1 MSMPVSNKK
10 HTTPRQASTASIPPQ
25 PLPDPSEFYEHLK
38 EQARV
43 GLRVLLER
51 VMQEELQ
58 ALLGAEW
65 GEHTEKRTGYRN
77 GYYTRDLGTTQGVI
91 EDLKVPRDREGQF
104 QTQVFEGYARYE
116 PAVEEGLRQMFVA
129 GVSTAKV
136 GEVAEQLIGI
146 APSKSAVSR
155 LNSDLQVQFKAWRE
169 RPLAA
174 HWRIFYCDGIY
185 FEVRHGELSDRMV
198 VLAVLAVDP
207 SGAKEV
213 LGFQLSA
220 EESKEGWKAVLADV
234 RKRGAAQLDLAVTDG
249 NDGVIA
255 ALKEVFPSTPLQR
268 CVVHKQRNVVSHLP
282 KRVKGEIGAELAAI
296 WQQPDEANARLML
309 EAFKV
314 RYEKRF
320 SEAVASLREG
330 EEQTLTFYH
339 FPQVM
344 HRYIKTTNAIESTF
358 SQVRQRTD
366 GVDVFT
372 NEESCLVLMWAT
384 LQGITFQRIPASV

>member
-1 MSMPVSNKK
+1 MPVSNKK
-10 HTTPRQASTASIPPQ
+10 HTTSGQSPAVP
-25 PLPDPSEFYEHLK
+25 PLPLPEQSEFYQHIRA
-38 EQARV
+38 QARI

-58 ALLGAEW
+58 ALLGASW
-65 GEHTEKRTGYRN
+65 GEITPERKGYRN

-91 EDLKVPRDREGQF
+91 EDLKVPRDREGVF
-104 QTQVFEGYARYE
+104 QTQVFENYARYE
-116 PAVEEGLRQMFVA
+116 PQVEEGLRQMFIA

-136 GEVAEQLIGI
+136 GEVAEQLIGV

-155 LNSDLQVQFKAWRE
+155 LNSDLQVQFKEWRE
-169 RPLAA
+169 RRLAE
-174 HWRIFYCDGIY
+174 HWRVFYCDGIY
-185 FEVRHGELSDRMV
+185 FDVRHGEQADRMV
-198 VLAVLAVDP
+198 VLVVLAVDP

-220 EESKEGWKAVLADV
+220 EESKEGWKAVLSDV
-234 RKRGAAQLDLAVTDG
+234 RKRGVAQLDLAVTDG

-255 ALKEVFPSTPLQR
+255 ALKEVFPATPLQR

-296 WQQPDEANARLML
+296 WQQPDKTNAELML

-314 RYEKRF
+314 RYEKRYP
-320 SEAVASLREG
+320 EAIASLREG
-330 EEQTLTFYH
+330 EAQTLTFYD

-372 NEESCLVLMWAT
+372 NEESCLMLVWAT
-384 LQGITFQRIPASV
+384 LQGVSFQRIPV

>member
-1 MSMPVSNKK
+1 MPVSNKK
-10 HTTPRQASTASIPPQ
+10 HTTAPQVSTAPYQ
-25 PLPDPSEFYEHLK
+25 PLPDQSEFYQRLK

-43 GLRVLLER
+43 GLRALLEG

-58 ALLGAEW
+58 ALLGAAW
-65 GEHTEKRTGYRN
+65 GEHTEERRGYRN

-91 EDLKVPRDREGQF
+91 EDLKVPRDRQGQF
-104 QTQVFEGYARYE
+104 QTQVFESYARYE
-116 PAVEEGLRQMFVA
+116 PQVEEGLREMFVA

-136 GEVAEQLIGI
+136 GEVAETLIGV

-155 LNSDLQVQFKAWRE
+155 LNNDLQAQFKEWRE

-174 HWRIFYCDGIY
+174 HWRVFYCDGIY
-185 FEVRHGELSDRMV
+185 FDVRHGEQADRMV

-234 RKRGAAQLDLAVTDG
+234 RKRGVAQLDLAVTDG
-249 NDGVIA
+249 NDGLIA
-255 ALKEVFPSTPLQR
+255 ALKEQFPATPLQR
-268 CVVHKQRNVVSHLP
+268 CVVHKQRNVVSYLP

-296 WQQPDEANARLML
+296 WQQPDKVNAQQVL

-314 RYEKRF
+314 RYEKRYP
-320 SEAVASLREG
+320 EAIASLREG
-330 EEQTLTFYH
+330 EAQTLTFYD
-339 FPQVM
+339 FPPVM

-366 GVDVFT
+366 GVDVFA
-372 NEESCLVLMWAT
+372 NEESCLRLVWAT
-384 LQGITFQRIPASV
+384 LQGITFQRIPV

>member
-1 MSMPVSNKK
+1 MPVSNKK
-10 HTTPRQASTASIPPQ
+10 LITSQQDGPLSAQ
-25 PLPDPSEFYEHLK
+25 PLPDPSEFHQHIR

-43 GLRVLLER
+43 GLRVLLES

-58 ALLGAEW
+58 ALLGAAW
-65 GEHTEKRTGYRN
+65 GEHTQERRGYRN

-104 QTQVFEGYARYE
+104 QTQLFEGYVRYE

-136 GEVAEQLIGI
+136 GEVAEQLIGV
-146 APSKSAVSR
+146 APSRSAVSR
-155 LNSDLQVQFKAWRE
+155 LNSDLQVQFKEWRE
-169 RPLAA
+169 RRLAE

-185 FEVRHGELSDRMV
+185 FDVRHGEQADRMV

-234 RKRGAAQLDLAVTDG
+234 RKRGVRQLDLAVTDG
-249 NDGVIA
+249 NDGLIA
-255 ALKEVFPSTPLQR
+255 ALGEVFPQTPHQR

-296 WQQPDEANARLML
+296 WQQPDKANARVML

-314 RYEKRF
+314 RYEKRYP
-320 SEAVASLREG
+320 EAVASLREG
-330 EEQTLTFYH
+330 EEQTLTFYD

-372 NEESCLVLMWAT
+372 NEESCLLLVWAT
-384 LQGITFQRIPASV
+384 LQGVTFQRIPVAV

>member
-1 MSMPVSNKK
+1 MPVSNKK
-10 HTTPRQASTASIPPQ
+10 HTIPQQSPVLPPQ
-25 PLPDPSEFYEHLK
+25 PLPGQAEFYQHLK

-43 GLRVLLER
+43 GLRALLEG
-51 VMQEELQ
+51 VMREELQ
-58 ALLGAEW
+58 ALIQASW
-65 GEHTEKRTGYRN
+65 GEHTPERKGYRN

-91 EDLKVPRDREGQF
+91 EDLLVPRDREGVF
-104 QTQVFEGYARYE
+104 ETQVFENYARYE
-116 PAVEEGLRQMFVA
+116 PQVEEGLREMFVA

-136 GEVAEQLIGI
+136 SEVAKTLIGV

-155 LNSDLQVQFKAWRE
+155 LNSDLLVQFKAWRE
-169 RPLAA
+169 RRLAE
-174 HWRIFYCDGIY
+174 HWRVFYCDGIY
-185 FEVRHGELSDRMV
+185 FEVRHGEQADRMV

-207 SGAKEV
+207 SGVKEV

-220 EESKEGWKAVLADV
+220 EESKEGWKAVLSDV
-234 RKRGAAQLDLAVTDG
+234 RKRGVTQLDLAVTDG

-255 ALKEVFPSTPLQR
+255 ALKEVFAATPLQR
-268 CVVHKQRNVVSHLP
+268 CIVHKQRNVVSHLP

-296 WQQPDEANARLML
+296 WQQPDKVNAELML

-314 RYEKRF
+314 RYEKRYP
-320 SEAVASLREG
+320 EAIASLREG
-330 EEQTLTFYH
+330 EAQTMTFYD
-339 FPQVM
+339 FPPVM

-372 NEESCLVLMWAT
+372 NEESCLMLVWAT
-384 LQGITFQRIPASV
+384 LQGITFQRIPV

>member
-1 MSMPVSNKK
+1 MPVSNKK
-10 HTTPRQASTASIPPQ
+10 HNTPPQASTGPSQ
-25 PLPDPSEFYEHLK
+25 PLPDQSEFYQRLK
-38 EQARV
+38 EQARL
-43 GLRVLLER
+43 GLRVLLEG

-58 ALLGAEW
+58 ALLEAAW
-65 GEHTEKRTGYRN
+65 GEHTSERKGYRN
-77 GYYTRDLGTTQGVI
+77 GFYTRDLGTTQGLI

-104 QTQVFEGYARYE
+104 HSQVFERFARYE
-116 PAVEEGLRQMFVA
+116 PQVEEGLRDMFVA

-136 GEVAEQLIGI
+136 GEVAETLIGV

-155 LNSDLQVQFKAWRE
+155 LNSDLQIQFKAWRE
-169 RPLAA
+169 RGLAA
-174 HWRIFYCDGIY
+174 HWRVFYCDGIY
-185 FEVRHGELSDRMV
+185 FDVRHGELSDRMV

-220 EESKEGWKAVLADV
+220 EESKEGWKSVLADV
-234 RKRGAAQLDLAVTDG
+234 RKRGVEQLDLAVTDG

-255 ALKEVFPSTPLQR
+255 ALREVFPSTPLQR
-268 CVVHKQRNVVSHLP
+268 CVVHKQRNVVSYLP

-296 WQQPDEANARLML
+296 WQQPDKLNAQQVL

-314 RYEKRF
+314 RYEKRYP
-320 SEAVASLREG
+320 EAIASLREG
-330 EEQTLTFYH
+330 EEQTLTFYD

-372 NEESCLVLMWAT
+372 NEESCLMLVWAT
-384 LQGITFQRIPASV
+384 LQGVTFQRIPV